1 MSENFMIISR
11 KYEIKQ
17 KGPEAVGERKF
28 FILKQMKE
36 MTGNHRMTKDQEQ
49 KMPALFMYIFPTE

>member
-28 FILKQMKE
+28 FSLKQMKE
-36 MTGNHRMTKDQEQ
+36 MTGNHRKTK
-49 KMPALFMYIFPTE
+49 KKNKRCLHYL